1 MCCIGD
7 LFLGDIRLMQN
18 LQTLQNLQKTF
29 ALKIAYNGG
38 AFSGFAPQK
47 SRNII
52 SVSEKIG
59 EALQSMGIDSS
70 VLGAGRT
77 DKGVHSLGMVVRF
90 YAPSFW
96 EESKLAK
103 ILTPKIYPHI
113 KIRSLKEVD
122 FSFCPIK
129 DAKKRAYLYL
139 FSPHFQS
146 PFLAPFVALEQVGQV
161 DKLQECLHA
170 FVGTHNFALFRKS
183 NSSAKTTTRT
193 IYATRL
199 KRICLS
205 RWGGNECFG
214 IYIEGDGFLRAQV
227 RLMIGA
233 SLAVSR
239 GEVEFS
245 DFLSQLRGE
254 KPAWRE
260 PVSANGL
267 YFAKVWY

>member
-1 MCCIGD
+1 MSPATNTDTKSITNTA
-7 LFLGDIRLMQN
+7 IN
-18 LQTLQNLQKTF
+18 LDYKTF

-47 SRNII
+47 SRKIL
-52 SVSEKIG
+52 SVSEAISD
-59 EALQSMGIDSS
+59 ALQSIGIKSS

-90 YAPSFW
+90 FAPRFW
-96 EESKLAK
+96 EAKKLEK
-103 ILTPKIYPHI
+103 ILAPKIYPHI
-113 KIRSLKEVD
+113 KIRALKEID

-139 FSPHFQS
+139 FSPHLQS
-146 PFLAPFVALEQVGQV
+146 PFVSPFVAFERVG
-161 DKLQECLHA
+161 DMKILQKCLQA
-170 FVGTHNFALFRKS
+170 FIGEHNFALFRKS
-183 NSSAKTTTRT
+183 KSSAKTTNRI
-193 IYATRL
+193 IYDARL
-199 KRICLS
+199 KIFQRFGQKIC
-205 RWGGNECFG
+205 G
-214 IYIEGDGFLRAQV
+214 IYIEGNGFLRAQV

-239 GEVEFS
+239 GEVDFS
-245 DFLSQLRGE
+245 DFILQLE
-254 KPAWRE
+254 AKKSAWRE